1 MFDNL
6 ADAPDELSFRKGD
19 IITVLEQDVDGL
31 IGWWLCSLHGRQG
44 IAPGNRM
51 QQIKRRV
58 DEHTSPEPTVSSE
71 VFTFEDIDYDVPR
84 PQEGRDYAVPR
95 GIRSPDY
102 DVPNAD
108 SQESN
113 FVNGTSPAFDL
124 SSKQRETE
132 NIVDNYTASAEVYD
146 VPSALLEDDVQG
158 DIYDTPS
165 KSADQE
171 PQNPTVLPKVSPSPF
186 QETLREENDKK
197 QQSVICNEPDLYS
210 EIYDVPVIS
219 GDEDKIDGIDKITKG
234 VNVSL
239 DVNKNPALQETKKS
253 PAKAGNVVA
262 RLSGNS
268 SDGKRQSSSSTDSV
282 KLSSEDDDYVDYQD
296 IYGDGREQEVNVY
309 DVPVLVGLNTW
320 DSNTTPKM
328 VACVAGTKKGR
339 GRGEG
344 AREKGKERLL

>member
-1 MFDNL
+1 
-6 ADAPDELSFRKGD
+6 
-19 IITVLEQDVDGL
+19 
-31 IGWWLCSLHGRQG
+31 
-44 IAPGNRM
+44 M

-84 PQEGRDYAVPR
+84 PQEGQDYAVPR

-146 VPSALLEDDVQG
+146 VPSALLEDDIQG

-171 PQNPTVLPKVSPSPF
+171 LQNPTVPPKVSPSPF
-186 QETLREENDKK
+186 QENLREENDKK

-219 GDEDKIDGIDKITKG
+219 GDGDKIDGIDKITKG

-239 DVNKNPALQETKKS
+239 DVNENPGLQETKKS

-320 DSNTTPKM
+320 DSNT
-328 VACVAGTKKGR
+328 
-339 GRGEG
+339 
-344 AREKGKERLL
+344 

>member
-58 DEHTSPEPTVSSE
+58 DERHTSPEPTVSSE
-71 VFTFEDIDYDVPR
+71 VFSFEDIDYDVPR
-84 PQEGRDYAVPR
+84 PQEGQDYAVPR

-102 DVPNAD
+102 DVPSAD

-113 FVNGTSPAFDL
+113 FANGTSPAFDL
-124 SSKQRETE
+124 SSKQHGTE

-146 VPSALLEDDVQG
+146 VPSALLEDDIQG
-158 DIYDTPS
+158 DIYDFPS

-171 PQNPTVLPKVSPSPF
+171 PQNPTVLPKVSPSLC
-186 QETLREENDKK
+186 QQNLRGENDKK
-197 QQSVICNEPDLYS
+197 QHSVICNEPELYS
-210 EIYDVPVIS
+210 EIYDVPVTS
-219 GDEDKIDGIDKITKG
+219 GGGDKNDGIDKKAKG
-234 VNVSL
+234 VNMSL
-239 DVNKNPALQETKKS
+239 DVNKNLAPQETKNS

-262 RLSGNS
+262 RLSGSS

-309 DVPVLVGLNTW
+309 DVPVLVGLNTL
-320 DSNTTPKM
+320 DSST
-328 VACVAGTKKGR
+328 
-339 GRGEG
+339 
-344 AREKGKERLL
+344 